1 MKVNS
6 LICTHYSGIKAN
18 KKLRVK
24 GLQNISDN
32 ENINIENINDFMDYS
47 LIQVDE
53 EKAPA
58 EAIRIAE
65 ILGADKDFIEKA
77 KKEVNNI

>member
-1 MKVNS
+1 M
-6 LICTHYSGIKAN
+6 ICTHYSGINAR

-24 GLQNISDN
+24 GLQNISEN

-47 LIQVDE
+47 LVSVDD

-65 ILGADKDFIEKA
+65 ILGADKELIEKA
-77 KKEVNNI
+77 RKKINKI